1 MRNCL
6 VLLYPQSSMYLGVA
20 HIFFVTFRSFLLL
33 WEIWTYFN
41 PFLLSLMVHSSLLSE
56 AFLTCLM
63 RFSLMI
69 ELPNILQTLM
79 DAAMRLF
86 LCSRS
91 GVPLMFSHCFILI
104 RAKSEI
110 QKWTI
115 CYGFRLFLRVQGMYF
130 SFYWYFLL
138 NTLPSSPPLNFDL
151 SLRFTLFPGR
161 LYG

>member
-1 MRNCL
+1 
-6 VLLYPQSSMYLGVA
+6 
-20 HIFFVTFRSFLLL
+20 
-33 WEIWTYFN
+33 
-41 PFLLSLMVHSSLLSE
+41 
-56 AFLTCLM
+56 M

-69 ELPNILQTLM
+69 ELSNILQTLL

-130 SFYWYFLL
+130 SFY
-138 NTLPSSPPLNFDL
+138 
-151 SLRFTLFPGR
+151 
-161 LYG
+161 